1 MRQVSRREFIKGLA
15 GLGLCTLGGGALVSG
30 LSCAMREE
38 TTEVSSAGLASAV
51 SSPHVREAMYYTGV
65 EEGLDCTAC
74 HGATEPSRVLYCHT
88 SHAGDH
94 VKCQLCPRE
103 CIISEGHRGECRVR
117 ENRGGKLY
125 SMVYGNPCAVHVDP
139 IEKKPFNHFLPTT
152 LAFSIATAGCNLHC
166 LYCQNWQIS
175 QVPPEETDNVD
186 LPPEKVVEWAL
197 KTDCRSIAYTYSE
210 PTVFY
215 EYMLD
220 SARLARPAGVRNVVI
235 TNGYLNPAPLREL
248 CRAVDALRIDFKGF
262 NEEFYQEV
270 CSGTLSPVLEAMK
283 TIYEEGVH
291 LEIPILVVPT
301 LNDDEDEI
309 REMCRWIMDNL
320 GPDVPVHFNR
330 FTPMYKL
337 QNLPSTPVETLER
350 AREIGT
356 EEGIN
361 YIYIGNV
368 PGHLAN
374 NTYCAHCG
382 KLIIGRRGFYV
393 TAYHLVEGKC
403 EYCGSPIPGVWE

>member
-1 MRQVSRREFIKGLA
+1 MRQVSRRKFIKGLA
-15 GLGLCTLGGGALVSG
+15 GLGLCALGGGALVSE

-38 TTEVSSAGLASAV
+38 TPEVSSAGLASAA

-74 HGATEPSRVLYCHT
+74 HGSTEPSRVLYCHT
-88 SHAGDH
+88 SHASDH
-94 VKCQLCPRE
+94 VKCQLCPRG
-103 CIISEGHRGECRVR
+103 CVISEGHRGECRVR

-125 SMVYGNPCAVHVDP
+125 TMVYGNPCAVHVDP

-152 LAFSIATAGCNLHC
+152 QAFSLATAGCNFHC

-197 KTDCRSIAYTYSE
+197 KTGSRSIAYTYSE
-210 PTVFY
+210 PTIFY
-215 EYMLD
+215 EYMLTT
-220 SARLARPAGVRNVVI
+220 ARLARPAGVRNVVI
-235 TNGYLNPAPLREL
+235 TNGYINSAPLREL
-248 CRAVDALRIDFKGF
+248 CRAVDAFRIDFKGF
-262 NEEFYQEV
+262 NEEFYETV

-283 TIYEEGVH
+283 VIYEEGVH
-291 LEIPILVVPT
+291 LELPVLVVPT

-309 REMCRWIMDNL
+309 RGMCRWISDNL

-350 AREIGT
+350 ACEIGT

-368 PGHLAN
+368 PGHPAN

-382 KLIIGRRGFYV
+382 KLIIGRAGFYV
-393 TAYHLVEGKC
+393 TEYHLVEGKC
-403 EYCGSPIPGVWE
+403 AYCGNPIPGVWK